1 MKYKNY
7 YNFELGNRDIYSHN
21 DILGM
26 TVQDLFDNELPLSY
40 QYNTIGIP
48 KDDELISS
56 PNTHQYTNANG
67 KLRWRSSSKTT
78 EELLEEERQRR
89 AEQEAQTANV
99 QSQLAGFGQT
109 SSPVVSAPKPTVES
123 PMIESEPLIDN
134 KTMSDFVVLAK
145 DKWQN
150 RNNNQTL
157 SAETLPSSPK
167 ENIFQRIDKGIKE
180 TVDSFGDPKE
190 LREYKKMMRDM
201 EQATRDMRANQVSFE
216 DLVNMPTPTA
226 EPLES
231 FAPIQKDLGLG
242 YPKSITM
249 PGINPNS
256 KIQLSTVEP
265 EKTSLLQRILK
276 KEPLQGGITG
286 GAAQIDRT
294 QENPLMKHNN
304 DDFFD
309 IERMYE
315 KNGNMKINAD
325 MNKERP
331 DAKLFMD
338 IALTHPKNV
347 PSCKDYYFLSS
358 KHNSE
363 FNEAFKLE
371 GNKQIPEG
379 YDGFKFSE
387 DSPTAQRLNSSTEF
401 KSQVFSPKN
410 FDSKTGQFKSDKLE
424 IELKDDK
431 NLGYSFGHMTVLNPK
446 ITDDGYVVGWGYDQ
460 YNYEWINL

>member
-1 MKYKNY
+1 
-7 YNFELGNRDIYSHN
+7 
-21 DILGM
+21 
-26 TVQDLFDNELPLSY
+26 
-40 QYNTIGIP
+40 
-48 KDDELISS
+48 
-56 PNTHQYTNANG
+56 
-67 KLRWRSSSKTT
+67 
-78 EELLEEERQRR
+78 
-89 AEQEAQTANV
+89 
-99 QSQLAGFGQT
+99 
-109 SSPVVSAPKPTVES
+109 
-123 PMIESEPLIDN
+123 
-134 KTMSDFVVLAK
+134 
-145 DKWQN
+145 
-150 RNNNQTL
+150 
-157 SAETLPSSPK
+157 
-167 ENIFQRIDKGIKE
+167 
-180 TVDSFGDPKE
+180 
-190 LREYKKMMRDM
+190 
-201 EQATRDMRANQVSFE
+201 
-216 DLVNMPTPTA
+216 
-226 EPLES
+226 
-231 FAPIQKDLGLG
+231 
-242 YPKSITM
+242 
-249 PGINPNS
+249 
-256 KIQLSTVEP
+256 
-265 EKTSLLQRILK
+265 
-276 KEPLQGGITG
+276 
-286 GAAQIDRT
+286 
-294 QENPLMKHNN
+294 
-304 DDFFD
+304 
-309 IERMYE
+309 MYE

-460 YNYEWINL
+460 YNYEWKNLEDYKKNGTGAMSLNNSAKVLQDVKDLKPYYMLIPIKMKI